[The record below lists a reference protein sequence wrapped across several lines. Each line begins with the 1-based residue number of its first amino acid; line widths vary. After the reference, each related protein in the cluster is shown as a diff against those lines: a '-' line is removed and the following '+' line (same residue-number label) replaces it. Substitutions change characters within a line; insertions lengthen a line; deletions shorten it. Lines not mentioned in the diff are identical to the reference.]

1 MYNKEGTL
9 FYKERKTTYYF
20 LYNNYSKLTM
30 RLNFTSNI
38 KTFYFILRQ
47 ISATIYA

>member
-9 FYKERKTTYYF
+9 SYKGKKTTYYF
-20 LYNNYSKLTM
+20 LYNNYSKLAM

-38 KTFYFILRQ
+38 KTFYLMLRQ
-47 ISATIYA
+47 ISATIYT